1 MELIIEDKPL
11 TPVEQTRLSA
21 LEAIIRENFLAYV
34 AVGNALLEIRE
45 SRLYRTDGGR
55 TWEGYCRQLWD
66 MSFQYAD
73 RLISASRVI
82 ENLTPIGVK
91 EDGSIDWELMPA
103 NESQARELARLEPEE
118 QQQVWGQLIDTKRAA
133 AEVEQPLKLTAK
145 TVKNAVK
152 AFKGEQVGGAIRQA
166 GKTIKPRKTAKTTR
180 QSAEFIQAWESF
192 LGQIEVER
200 QAGWKHT
207 ARETV
212 FTTLTNLAKVVGDC
226 GDQAI
231 RDQKI
236 VWRTGNLGKLLAA
249 GFGIFRIGAN
259 KTMIE
264 QLEAAGSWLVYG
276 EYENEAQAREVF
288 DDLLLEPT
296 NLQA

>member
-1 MELIIEDKPL
+1 MELIIEEKPL
-11 TPVEQTRLSA
+11 TLAEQNRLSA
-21 LEAIIRENFLAYV
+21 LETIIRENFLAYV

-55 TWEGYCRQLWD
+55 TWEGYCRELWD

-91 EDGSIDWELMPA
+91 ADGSIDWELMPA

-118 QQQVWGQLIDTKRAA
+118 QKQVWGQLIESKRIIPSQ
-133 AEVEQPLKLTAK
+133 QPLKLTAK

-166 GKTIKPRKTAKTTR
+166 GKTIKPRKPAETAR
-180 QSAEFIQAWESF
+180 QSAEFIQAWEGF
-192 LGQIEVER
+192 LEQIEVER
-200 QAGWKHT
+200 QAGWKNT

-226 GDQAI
+226 GEQTI
-231 RDQKI
+231 RDRKI
-236 VWRTGNLGKLLAA
+236 PWRANNLEKLLAS

-259 KTMIE
+259 KTMVE
-264 QLEAAGSWLVYG
+264 QLEAASSWLVYG
-276 EYENEAQAREVF
+276 EYQTEAQAQEVF

>member
-11 TPVEQTRLSA
+11 TPAEHNRLSA
-21 LEAIIRENFLAYV
+21 LESIIRENFMAYV

-45 SRLYRTDGGR
+45 SRLYRNDDGR
-55 TWEGYCRQLWD
+55 TWEGYCRELWD

-73 RLISASRVI
+73 RLISASKVI
-82 ENLTPIGVK
+82 ENLTPIGVQA
-91 EDGSIDWELMPA
+91 DGSIDWELMPA

-118 QQQVWGQLIDTKRAA
+118 QKQVWGQLIESKRIIPS
-133 AEVEQPLKLTAK
+133 QPPLKLTAK

-152 AFKGEQVGGAIRQA
+152 AFKGEQVGSAIRQA
-166 GKTIKPRKTAKTTR
+166 GKTIKPRKTTETAR
-180 QSAEFIQAWESF
+180 QSAEFIQVWENF
-192 LGQIEVER
+192 LEQIEVER
-200 QAGWKHT
+200 QAGWKNT

-226 GDQAI
+226 GEQTI
-231 RDQKI
+231 RDRKI
-236 VWRTGNLGKLLAA
+236 AWRANNLEKLLAA

-276 EYENEAQAREVF
+276 EYQTETQAQEVF

>member
-1 MELIIEDKPL
+1 MELIIEEKPL
-11 TPVEQTRLSA
+11 SPAEQNRLSA
-21 LEAIIRENFLAYV
+21 LETIIRENFLAYV

-55 TWEGYCRQLWD
+55 TWEGYCRDLWD

-82 ENLTPIGVK
+82 ENLTPIGVQA
-91 EDGSIDWELMPA
+91 DGSIDWELMPA

-118 QQQVWGQLIDTKRAA
+118 QKQVWGQLIESKRIIPSQ
-133 AEVEQPLKLTAK
+133 QPLKLTAK

-166 GKTIKPRKTAKTTR
+166 GKTIKPRKTAETAR

-192 LGQIEVER
+192 LEQIEVER
-200 QAGWKHT
+200 QAGWKNT
-207 ARETV
+207 ARVTV

-226 GDQAI
+226 GQQTI
-231 RDQKI
+231 RDRKI
-236 VWRTGNLGKLLAA
+236 AWRANNLEKLLAS
-249 GFGIFRIGAN
+249 GFSIFRIGAN

-276 EYENEAQAREVF
+276 EYQTEAQAQEVF

>member
-11 TPVEQTRLSA
+11 TQAEHTRLTA
-21 LEAIIRENFLAYV
+21 LESIIRENFLAYV

-45 SRLYRTDGGR
+45 SRLYRNDDGR
-55 TWEGYCRQLWD
+55 TWEGYCRELWD

-82 ENLTPIGVK
+82 ENLTPIGVRD
-91 EDGSIDWELMPA
+91 DGSIDWDLMPA

-118 QQQVWGQLIDTKRAA
+118 QKQVWGQLIESKRIIPSQ
-133 AEVEQPLKLTAK
+133 QPLKLTAK

-152 AFKGEQVGGAIRQA
+152 TFKGEQVGGAIKNA
-166 GKTIKPRKTAKTTR
+166 GKKIKPRKPAETTR
-180 QSAEFIQAWESF
+180 QSAEFIQAWEDF
-192 LGQIEVER
+192 LEQIEIER

-212 FTTLTNLAKVVGDC
+212 FSTLTNLAKVVGEC
-226 GDQAI
+226 GEQTM
-231 RDQKI
+231 RDRKI
-236 VWRTGNLGKLLAA
+236 PWRANNLEKLLSA
-249 GFGIFRIGAN
+249 GFGIYRIGSN

-264 QLEAAGSWLVYG
+264 KLEDGGNWLVFG
-276 EYENEAQAREVF
+276 EYENDAQAKEIF